1 MKNGILYKYDELIT
15 VGEYAVR
22 LIRKTPT
29 SIMIHTDKGVKH
41 FNLTKESYTEA
52 ELHALLG

>member
-1 MKNGILYKYDELIT
+1 MKNGILYKYEEPIT

-29 SIMIHTDKGVKH
+29 SIMIHTNKGVKM
-41 FNLTKESYTEA
+41 FNLTQESYTEQ
-52 ELHALLG
+52 ELLDLLN

>member
-1 MKNGILYKYDELIT
+1 MKNGILFKYEEPIT
-15 VGEYAVR
+15 IGEYAVR
-22 LIRKTPT
+22 LIRKMPYG
-29 SIMIHTDKGVKH
+29 ILIHTDKGVKM